1 MDEETVNELD
11 TAAQPENTA
20 KALGGQW
27 QDLKRTEKRHVNID
41 VKTVTTEELAP
52 ILRRCYGELKTFG
65 RKALTPSSLVGQSRN
80 PARADTA
87 HGRTVVSLPE
97 QTHTAARHVTER
109 RRLAQSF
116 LSYA

>member
-65 RKALTPSSLVGQSRN
+65 RKALTPSSLVGIRAGIQREQTPHKVELLSAFQSR
-80 PARADTA
+80 PTQRRAM
-87 HGRTVVSLPE
+87 
-97 QTHTAARHVTER
+97 
-109 RRLAQSF
+109 
-116 LSYA
+116 